1 MSRQVSL
8 DDAKAR
14 LPQLLEDVARG
25 EEIVITKDGEPL
37 ATLKAVP
44 APEKPPE
51 GKRVLGQLKGQV
63 WLTPD
68 FDEADAEIERL
79 FYEGDLNDPAS
90 EFKHK

>member
-8 DDAKAR
+8 DEAKAR
-14 LPQLLEDVARG
+14 LPQLLDDVARG

-44 APEKPPE
+44 VQPKAPE
-51 GKRVLGQLKGQV
+51 GKRVFGQLKGQV

-68 FDEADAEIERL
+68 FDDPDPEFERL
-79 FYEGDLNDPAS
+79 FYEGDLNDPPVG
-90 EFKHK
+90 FKHK